1 MKNELLINA
10 INNFQNIKALVI
22 GDVMLDVYEYLLTSE
37 SKPLHSEKPDKR
49 AYKSQKA
56 VRTLG
61 GAGNAA
67 ANLASL
73 EVKTTIVGITGNDE
87 YYFVLRD
94 MCDKSGISHI
104 LIRDSKRPTTI
115 KNRLYLDDQ
124 YLLRRD
130 DESTEKI
137 DNETASTLL
146 REILTVIPKVDVVI
160 LSDYNKGIF
169 TERLSQDIINECKL
183 HSVPVIVDFKPANA
197 SFFKGADLI
206 APNLN
211 EAKEL
216 QPDFS
221 IKDLETGLNKIYE
234 QLQCKAVA
242 VTLDENGIAGFNG
255 KDYFHVHGHKV
266 QAMDA
271 VGCGDTVRVG
281 FALGV
286 SSGLSIE
293 GAAELAN
300 YMAAVIVQKPNTSSI
315 TIEELIAFIGERSA
329 INNYIKIL

>member
-1 MKNELLINA
+1 MEKDIFVNT
-10 INNFQNIKALVI
+10 INNFSNIKALVI
-22 GDVMLDVYEYLLTSE
+22 GDVMIDVYEYLLTSE

-49 AYKSQKA
+49 AYKSQKS

-73 EVKTTIVGITGNDE
+73 GVKTTLIGITGNDE

-94 MCDKSGISHI
+94 MCDKSGISHV

-130 DESTEKI
+130 DESTDKI

-146 REILTVIPKVDVVI
+146 NEILTVIPNVDVVI
-160 LSDYNKGIF
+160 LSDYNKGVF
-169 TERLSQDIINECKL
+169 TQRLAQDIINECKL
-183 HSVPVIVDFKPANA
+183 HSIPVIVDFKPANV

-216 QPDFS
+216 QTDFS
-221 IKDLETGLNKIYE
+221 IESLETGLNNLYK

-242 VTLDENGIAGFNG
+242 VTLDEKGIAGFNG

-293 GAAELAN
+293 KSAELAN

-315 TIEELIAFIGERSA
+315 TTEELISFINERSTGSV
-329 INNYIKIL
+329 